1 MYRDIVTVFNRTKT
15 REGDIWYPTVIPG
28 VNLNMDRGA
37 IVAKYGEQSQDNC
50 ILNVRYKNL
59 KKAYVNKADGG
70 NFLDYESGVELD
82 GGDFFDYSSG
92 DDFDGGTF
100 ADWADEV
107 EELKARTITWLSP
120 KQWAR
125 QSDKSGYVTF
135 APEDFFW
142 AGVWKGSDSIPDAN
156 YGDMS
161 FFEYMTT
168 NYDYVFRITNI
179 NYFSVIPHLEIAGR

>member
-1 MYRDIVTVFNRTKT
+1 MYRDIVTVFNRLKT

-59 KKAYVNKADGG
+59 KKAYTNVVDGG

-100 ADWADEV
+100 ADWA
-107 EELKARTITWLSP
+107 T
-120 KQWAR
+120 
-125 QSDKSGYVTF
+125 
-135 APEDFFW
+135 
-142 AGVWKGSDSIPDAN
+142 GSCI
-156 YGDMS
+156 
-161 FFEYMTT
+161 
-168 NYDYVFRITNI
+168 
-179 NYFSVIPHLEIAGR
+179 